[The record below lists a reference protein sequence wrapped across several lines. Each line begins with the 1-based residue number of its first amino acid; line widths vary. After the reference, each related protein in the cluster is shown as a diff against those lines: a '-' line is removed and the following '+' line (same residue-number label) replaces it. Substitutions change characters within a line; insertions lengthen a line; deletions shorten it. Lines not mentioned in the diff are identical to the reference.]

1 MKLRISE
8 TGHFF
13 TLANSLAHKLI
24 FDASSFIRL
33 RYIDMASAPM
43 LMLAFFA

>member
-1 MKLRISE
+1 MRNCISE

-13 TLANSLAHKLI
+13 TLAKSLAHKLI
-24 FDASSFIRL
+24 FDASSFISV
-33 RYIDMASAPM
+33 RYIVMASAPM